1 MMIKNL
7 TDGQVKEMSDREIQE
22 QLLLSNRQVFFKQKT
37 TAWWLGFLGLIQI
50 LQILGMFIISTI
62 I

>member
-37 TAWWLGFLGLIQI
+37 TAWWLGFLGLMQI
-50 LQILGMFIISTI
+50 LQILGIFIASTI